1 MPSYSRN
8 EILLVH
14 YPFSDLSATKV
25 RPAAVVHAPHVSQ
38 DNLIVPLTSQVA
50 ALLAGEFI
58 LATGPRRD
66 FTFRQ
71 RQKGA
76 SIPSTLVWSS
86 SAWGSCLCATGSDS
100 MILYEC
106 GWDYEERGRGGVGGR
121 ADGGECAAESRCGAE
136 EGLS

>member
-50 ALLAGEFI
+50 ALLAGEFYSGDWASAGLHVPTAAKRGLYTI
-58 LATGPRRD
+58 HSRLVVKARGAVVSARRAATR
-66 FTFRQ
+66 
-71 RQKGA
+71 
-76 SIPSTLVWSS
+76 
-86 SAWGSCLCATGSDS
+86 
-100 MILYEC
+100 
-106 GWDYEERGRGGVGGR
+106 
-121 ADGGECAAESRCGAE
+121 
-136 EGLS
+136 